1 MLGTLL
7 ESRKRSPRRRGAT
20 VMSGIA
26 HCILLIGLVMARAQ
40 GRSDGMSKPVATS
53 VVYIAP
59 KPQQP
64 PSTTSRPLV
73 NSPRRIPDFPRL
85 PSVIVDRVRIDD
97 ALNST
102 QLLGDIATTFATT
115 SSTVTRDSLAPAGRV
130 DDVMTAMTVDQQVE
144 LIPGQRP
151 PRYPFAL
158 ERAGITGDVVAQFVV
173 DTTGR
178 VERVSVDIQ
187 RATHAEFARAV
198 QERLAALRFV
208 PARAGGR
215 AVRQLVEQHFHFEVV
230 RR

>member
-7 ESRKRSPRRRGAT
+7 ESRKRSSRRRFAT
-20 VMSGIA
+20 VMSAIA

-40 GRSDGMSKPVATS
+40 GTSAGMSKPVATN

-64 PSTTSRPLV
+64 PPITRPAPM
-73 NSPRRIPDFPRL
+73 NSALPIPDFPSL
-85 PSVIVDRVRIDD
+85 PHVIVAPVRIDNVLD
-97 ALNST
+97 ATRLPGEVATNFST
-102 QLLGDIATTFATT
+102 TGTAI
-115 SSTVTRDSLAPAGRV
+115 TRDTITPAGSIG
-130 DDVMTAMTVDQQVE
+130 DVMTAMTVDRQVE
-144 LIPGQRP
+144 LIPKQRP

-178 VERVSVDIQ
+178 VERASVDIQ
-187 RATHAEFARAV
+187 QATHAEFARAV

-208 PARAGGR
+208 PARARGH
-215 AVRQLVEQHFHFEVV
+215 AVRQLVQQRFHFEVV

>member
-7 ESRKRSPRRRGAT
+7 ESRKPSPRRRGAT

-26 HCILLIGLVMARAQ
+26 HCMLLIGLVMARAQ
-40 GRSDGMSKPVATS
+40 GTSAGMSKPVATN
-53 VVYIAP
+53 VVYVAA
-59 KPQQP
+59 KPQEP
-64 PSTTSRPLV
+64 NTAPRSLVKPL
-73 NSPRRIPDFPRL
+73 REMLDFPRL
-85 PSVIVDRVRIDD
+85 PSVFVDRVPIDD
-97 ALNST
+97 ALNPT
-102 QLLGDIATTFATT
+102 RLLGDIGTSFPTTGTII
-115 SSTVTRDSLAPAGRV
+115 TRDSLPPVGGV
-130 DDVMTAMTVDQQVE
+130 GDVMTAMAVDQQVE

-178 VERVSVDIQ
+178 VERASVDIQ
-187 RATHAEFARAV
+187 QATHAEFARAV

-208 PARAGGR
+208 PARARGH
-215 AVRQLVEQHFHFEVV
+215 AVRQLVEQRFHFEVV